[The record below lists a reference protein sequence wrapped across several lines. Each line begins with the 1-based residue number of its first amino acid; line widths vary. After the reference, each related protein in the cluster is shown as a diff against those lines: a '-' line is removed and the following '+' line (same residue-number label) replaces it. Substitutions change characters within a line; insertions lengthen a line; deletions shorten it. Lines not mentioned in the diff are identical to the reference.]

1 VSTVLVCERGDGKI
15 QGWHR
20 DRLAVVYVRQSSRQQ
35 VADHGE
41 STRLQYGLADRA
53 VALGWPA
60 SRVMVIDEDLGR
72 SAANAAERPGFAR
85 MVAEITMGHV
95 GLVLGLEMSRLAR
108 AGRDWHQLVELCSLA
123 GALLADVDGVYDPN
137 WYNDRLLLGLK
148 GTITEVELHL
158 IRQRMASGRLAK
170 ASRGELA
177 VPLPA
182 GYVRRPSGEVALD
195 PDEQVQAVVR
205 LVFGLFEQLGTVH
218 AVLRFLVEHRVQ
230 IGTRERSGPGKGE
243 VVWRAPHQQGLVNML
258 RNPAYAGIYAYGRSR
273 TEPSRRLPG
282 HEHSGRVRQLAAGDW
297 LVRIEGALP
306 AYISGEQ
313 YERNLARMAANRAR
327 AESLGAPREGP
338 ALLGGLVVCGIC
350 GHRMQVSYE
359 TSRQGLTGR
368 YCCQRR
374 HHTYGEP
381 RCQQMAARFL
391 DEYVVAQLLSAL
403 APAALE
409 LSVTAAGQA
418 GARRA
423 EVDRIW
429 RQRLE
434 RAEFCCDRARRQY
447 QLAEPENRLVVRQLE
462 REWEAALAER
472 ARLTEE
478 YERYQRQRPAQLS
491 AAELA
496 AIRALAADIPALWA
510 APTTTVADRKRLLRA
525 IIESVCVTADGATER
540 VQATVTWAGGHQTHA
555 TLTRPVARIDQ
566 LSYYPALTERI
577 STLAGEGLG
586 NAEIADRLAADGFH
600 TPHLHER
607 FNTGEIQHL
616 IRRLALRPGLDHD
629 SRTGQGSLGPSQWWL
644 ATLAREIAMPTATL
658 FTWLKRGWI
667 TGRQDTRPPYRWII
681 TADPAEVER
690 LRTLHQLPAGYH
702 NRRRWTDTDTL
713 SESSPDKEPDHH
725 ARETLQ
731 NPH

>member
-1 VSTVLVCERGDGKI
+1 MSAVLTGEHADGKV

-41 STRLQYGLADRA
+41 STRLQYGLAGRA
-53 VALGWPA
+53 AALGWA
-60 SRVMVIDEDLGR
+60 GSRVMVIDEDLGR

-85 MVAEITMGHV
+85 LVAEITMGHV

-108 AGRDWHQLVELCSLA
+108 SGRDWHQLIELCSLA
-123 GALLADVDGVYDPN
+123 GALLADADGVYDPN
-137 WYNDRLLLGLK
+137 CYNDRLLLGLK
-148 GTITEVELHL
+148 GTMTEVELHL
-158 IRQRMASGRLAK
+158 IKQRMASGRLAK
-170 ASRGELA
+170 AGRGELA

-182 GYVRRPSGEVALD
+182 GYVRQPSGEVGLD

-205 LVFGLFEQLGTVH
+205 LVFEVFEQLGTVH
-218 AVLRFLVEHRVQ
+218 AVLRFLVEHQVQ
-230 IGTRERSGPGKGE
+230 IGMRERSGPGKGQ
-243 VVWRAPHQQGLVNML
+243 VTWRAPHQQGLVNML

-273 TEPSRRLPG
+273 TDPSRRLPG
-282 HEHSGRVRQLAAGDW
+282 HEHSGRVRRLEAGDW
-297 LVRIEGALP
+297 VVRIEGALP
-306 AYISGEQ
+306 AYISVEQ
-313 YERNLARMAANRAR
+313 HERNLARMAANRAR

-350 GHRMQVSYE
+350 GHRMQVNYE
-359 TSRQGLTGR
+359 TSRRGLTGR

-374 HHTYGEP
+374 HDNYGEP

-391 DEYVVAQLLSAL
+391 DDHVITQVLSAL

-409 LSVTAAGQA
+409 LSVTAAQRIED
-418 GARRA
+418 RRA

-434 RAEFCCDRARRQY
+434 RAQFLCDRARRQY

-462 REWEAALAER
+462 REWESALADR
-472 ARLTEE
+472 TRLAEE
-478 YERYQRQRPAQLS
+478 HQRYQRQRPVRLS

-496 AIRALAADIPALWA
+496 AIRALASDIPALWA
-510 APTTTVADRKRLLRA
+510 APATTIADRKRLLRA
-525 IIESVCVTADGATER
+525 VVESVQVTADGATER
-540 VQATVTWAGGHQTHA
+540 VQATVTWAGGHQTQA
-555 TLTRPVARIDQ
+555 ALTRPVARIDQ
-566 LSYYPALTERI
+566 LSYYPALTGRI
-577 STLAGEGLG
+577 TALAGEGLQ
-586 NAEIADRLAADGFH
+586 NAEIAGLLAAEGFR

-616 IRRLALRPGLDHD
+616 IRRLGLRPGLDHD
-629 SRTGQGSLGPSQWWL
+629 HCTDQGSLGPSQWWL
-644 ATLAREIAMPTATL
+644 ATLAREIGMPTATL
-658 FTWLKRGWI
+658 FGWLKRGWV

-690 LRTLHQLPAGYH
+690 LRALHQLPAGYH
-702 NRRRWTDTDTL
+702 NQRRWTDAGTST
-713 SESSPDKEPDHH
+713 SSSQHKEPGNHAKDHLRNSH
-725 ARETLQ
+725 
-731 NPH
+731 